1 MATTQRCWCCGNLSL
16 GQIEFNIN
24 DQRWECKYQNC
35 RCHETVHGCAQCDLP
50 SVPGYTK
57 CTTHMSMED
66 MRKIKEEKASNA
78 VVIDGKG
85 VKGSMFK
92 LKLPVELVPPLFIR
106 MVALVLLFGARKYK
120 KNNWMKGMQWSEII
134 AGTIRHIYAFMEG
147 KEYDEESGLPHLAHA
162 ACGLMFLIW
171 FAYGPNKNKYV
182 EFDDRAYQWN
192 DSEGKAINDPWEKE
206 VERINNINFEKIAVK
221 EAK

>member
-1 MATTQRCWCCGNLSL
+1 MCKEVS
-16 GQIEFNIN
+16 GQMDFWKPKDIWMCPKCHSKHCERQEGETIQEYSERIRNFKKPN
-24 DQRWECKYQNC
+24 DN
-35 RCHETVHGCAQCDLP
+35 T
-50 SVPGYTK
+50 
-57 CTTHMSMED
+57 
-66 MRKIKEEKASNA
+66 

-106 MVALVLLFGARKYK
+106 LVALVLLFGARKYK

-162 ACGLMFLIW
+162 ACGLMFLCW

-192 DSEGKAINDPWEKE
+192 DEEGKAINDPWEKE
-206 VERINNINFEKIAVK
+206 VERINNINFDKIAVK

>member
-1 MATTQRCWCCGNLSL
+1 MEAAGSYVVPRPP
-16 GQIEFNIN
+16 
-24 DQRWECKYQNC
+24 K
-35 RCHETVHGCAQCDLP
+35 
-50 SVPGYTK
+50 VPGH
-57 CTTHMSMED
+57 CDACGMESKHPYYMD
-66 MRKIKEEKASNA
+66 VLTCWLCQDCFNKQNPKQDSNT

-120 KNNWMKGMQWSEII
+120 KNNWMKGMNWSEIV

-162 ACGLMFLIW
+162 TCGLMFLIW
-171 FAYGPNKNKYV
+171 FAYGPNKDKYV

-206 VERINNINFEKIAVK
+206 VERINNINFDKIAVK